1 MFVYFSDTHGRG
13 HLFHPS
19 RTLDPSVVS
28 QTIKAMKSKKRQAR
42 GSVLTP
48 RYDSLVILAEA
59 PYADWSFYTLRNEA
73 HVLAL
78 TLKDAQQ
85 SGYFTHIQKQ
95 SKESVTLLSG
105 LWDGTWASLLLY
117 ACAAPLLELSRLGYS
132 AGLLMESQFVPCG
145 LWGDKQLAA
154 RSFKD
159 VFAVPRRNQGRA

>member
-1 MFVYFSDTHGRG
+1 M
-13 HLFHPS
+13 
-19 RTLDPSVVS
+19 
-28 QTIKAMKSKKRQAR
+28 
-42 GSVLTP
+42 
-48 RYDSLVILAEA
+48 
-59 PYADWSFYTLRNEA
+59 
-73 HVLAL
+73 LAL

-117 ACAAPLLELSRLGYS
+117 ACDAPLLELSRLGYS

>member
-1 MFVYFSDTHGRG
+1 MFVYFSDTYGRG

-78 TLKDAQQ
+78 TLKDA
-85 SGYFTHIQKQ
+85 
-95 SKESVTLLSG
+95 
-105 LWDGTWASLLLY
+105 
-117 ACAAPLLELSRLGYS
+117 
-132 AGLLMESQFVPCG
+132 
-145 LWGDKQLAA
+145 
-154 RSFKD
+154 
-159 VFAVPRRNQGRA
+159 